1 VAPLVEQKIRW
12 FQLGGGVS
20 DRQWSDIL
28 GMLKMQAENLDYGY
42 LREWSPRLGLSEALE
57 KAIRMSSSG

>member
-42 LREWSPRLGLSEALE
+42 LRAWAPRLGLSEALE